1 MPTEAPVAPLSA
13 MDSSF
18 DAAIDAAPVDPRYQ
32 SAQPPQA
39 QEPPAK
45 ESAPSKPV
53 EAQKAEATSDA
64 PKAQESAPDLDLS
77 DGLGKL
83 RKQAA
88 KPQAAAPVEPDN
100 TPTETPKTPKA
111 LRDAYELTKKENA
124 SLQAK
129 IQELA
134 KAKEEGTKA
143 EVAKAQAELTAKL
156 EQLQKKYEDNETRLR
171 YVDYERS
178 DEHIEKYQKP
188 LDDAWSRAGT
198 ELRGYKAQMPDGTT
212 RPLEGKDLVELV
224 TMDPGEAHEKAEQMF
239 GSARGSYVMSFVRE
253 IRQSN
258 RAKNEAIEDWKKRGS
273 EYQAEQTRTREETMQ
288 FAIKNYESRQE
299 QLRKDAPDLF
309 DFNAENPIGKEAKEY
324 VESREKLNALAFR
337 GIGLKEGVT
346 PQERAQIMSKAQ
358 AEVAAASR
366 ILPFHILRA
375 DKAEERV
382 KELEAKIAKLQ
393 GTEPRPGGKASVN
406 GGSKAA
412 GPKSFSDL
420 IDEAPAYVR

>member
-1 MPTEAPVAPLSA
+1 

-18 DAAIDAAPVDPRYQ
+18 DALIDAAPVDSRYQ
-32 SAQPPQA
+32 AAQPPQA
-39 QEPPAK
+39 QEPSAR
-45 ESAPSKPV
+45 ESAPSKPA
-53 EAQKAEATSDA
+53 ETPKAETTPDA

-88 KPQAAAPVEPDN
+88 KPQATAAVEPDN
-100 TPTETPKTPKA
+100 APVDAPKTPKA
-111 LRDAYELTKKENA
+111 LREAYDLSKKENA

-143 EVAKAQAELTAKL
+143 EVAKVQSELNVKI

-188 LDDAWSRAGT
+188 LDEAWSRAGT
-198 ELRGYKAQMPDGTT
+198 QLRGYNAQLPDGTT
-212 RPLEGKDLVELV
+212 RPFQGSDLVELV
-224 TMDPGEAHEKAEQMF
+224 TMEPGSAHEKAEQMF
-239 GSARGSYVMSFVRE
+239 GSARGAYVMRYVE
-253 IRQSN
+253 KIRDLN
-258 RAKNEAIEDWKKRGS
+258 DAKNEAVEDWKKRGS

-288 FAIKNYESRQE
+288 FAIKNYEGRQE

-309 DFNAENPIGKEAKEY
+309 DFNPEDSVGKEAKEY

-346 PQERAQIMSKAQ
+346 PQERATIMSKAQ

-366 ILPFHILRA
+366 ILPYHIVRA
-375 DKAEERV
+375 NKAEERI
-382 KELEAKIAKLQ
+382 KELEGKIAKLQ
-393 GTEPRPGGKASVN
+393 GTEPGPGGKASVN
-406 GGSKAA
+406 GGAKAA

-420 IDEAPAYVR
+420 IDEAPALVR